1 MKNTYFT
8 SESVTRGHPDKV
20 CDQIADRILDA
31 ILEQD
36 SNAHVACEVTCAT
49 DQVHIFGEITS
60 TASVDYDAI
69 ARNLSTANSS
79 KPHCFASR
87 FTSSSSLY
95 RPRVFTLMQNTPSGI
110 RYSYI
115 FWMVGSRYV
124 FSHS

>member
-69 ARNLSTANSS
+69 ARKVIREIGYTEQGHGFDATTCRIQTDLHCQSPNTLS
-79 KPHCFASR
+79 
-87 FTSSSSLY
+87 
-95 RPRVFTLMQNTPSGI
+95 RVGTCLC
-110 RYSYI
+110 I
-115 FWMVGSRYV
+115 FGLIVIKK
-124 FSHS
+124 